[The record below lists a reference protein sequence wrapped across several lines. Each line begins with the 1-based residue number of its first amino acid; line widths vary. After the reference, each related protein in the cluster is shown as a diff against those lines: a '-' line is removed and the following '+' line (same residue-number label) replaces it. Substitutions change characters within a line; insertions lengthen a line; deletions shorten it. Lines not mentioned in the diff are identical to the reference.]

1 VKLSMKEALSVI
13 VCVILLL
20 NTSNLLSISVLKAS
34 VTALY
39 RPSIAINSGSNNLF
53 LSLLRSLTPN

>member
-1 VKLSMKEALSVI
+1 MKVKKFNDVTEKIFELHKN
-13 VCVILLL
+13 

-39 RPSIAINSGSNNLF
+39 RPSII
-53 LSLLRSLTPN
+53 